1 MKIDK
6 TKLNAMLKLSDE
18 ELWCEIRAVAKGKG
32 INMPERMPDK
42 AEINKVRTA
51 LSEADKL
58 NLTSAMRLVNDL
70 KRGDK

>member
-1 MKIDK
+1 
-6 TKLNAMLKLSDE
+6 
-18 ELWCEIRAVAKGKG
+18 
-32 INMPERMPDK
+32 MPERMPDG